1 MEQSDWTNAINF
13 PSFFYPS
20 QPIRYYYLN
29 AIISSIEISWHNTFI
44 LADLNAIHSLFHD
57 SLITNAIPN
66 HFFSTTILNSS
77 EQKSFSR
84 LKLNILFFL
93 LLISNNLLERK
104 QSLMEIYVRKTFMFT
119 IHIHQ
124 PSTGIHYSSGQNWS
138 MSKLNEWPFIL
149 DPDLCM
155 VPNEPIRFNR
165 TKLDNW
171 PPSLIH
177 RNCHQ
182 INGLIKFSY
191 FCHQTLNWEVTN
203 SPIKFQIGI
212 D

>member
-1 MEQSDWTNAINF
+1 MNGTKRLNERNKFSI
-13 PSFFYPS
+13 FFYPS

-44 LADLNAIHSLFHD
+44 LADLNIHFSTTHWSPTQFQT
-57 SLITNAIPN
+57 I
-66 HFFSTTILNSS
+66 FFSTTILNSS
-77 EQKSFSR
+77 EEKSFSR
-84 LKLNILFFL
+84 LKLNIVFFL

-124 PSTGIHYSSGQNWS
+124 PSIGIHYSSGQNWS

-177 RNCHQ
+177 PNCHQ
-182 INGLIKFSY
+182 INGLIKFCY

>member
-1 MEQSDWTNAINF
+1 MTQHI
-13 PSFFYPS
+13 Y
-20 QPIRYYYLN
+20 
-29 AIISSIEISWHNTFI
+29 ISRFERNTFT
-44 LADLNAIHSLFHD
+44 FPR
-57 SLITNAIPN
+57 LIDHQRNSKPF
-66 HFFSTTILNSS
+66 FFSTTILNSS
-77 EQKSFSR
+77 EEKSFSR
-84 LKLNILFFL
+84 LKLNIVFFL

-124 PSTGIHYSSGQNWS
+124 PSIGIHYSSGQNWS

-177 RNCHQ
+177 PNCHQ
-182 INGLIKFSY
+182 INGLIKFCY
-191 FCHQTLNWEVTN
+191 FCHQTLN
-203 SPIKFQIGI
+203 
-212 D
+212 